1 MVIMLFGLFLAGCTN
16 NGLSGF
22 KPPAAFVIIGVEK
35 YEMDL
40 GTYCWKGTCVD
51 TVGPLERLEG
61 KEPIIVKAGETIY
74 FEMDYAK
81 TK

>member
-1 MVIMLFGLFLAGCTN
+1 
-16 NGLSGF
+16 
-22 KPPAAFVIIGVEK
+22 
-35 YEMDL
+35 MDL